1 MAKTKL
7 GEAKPRE
14 TRPVDRTADRGVAL
28 VTGGSG
34 IIGAAIAKALARA
47 EFRVAVHYR
56 HGKESADEVV
66 DHVVSAGGEASAVEA
81 DLSRE
86 ESVAAMFDRVEQHF
100 GAVDYLVNNAGIN
113 RDGLLA
119 FMSEDQWDEVIDTNL
134 RGTYLCSRLALPGMM
149 RRGGGAICNIVSPA
163 GIRGQA
169 GQCNYSAAKGGVIA
183 FTKALSREVGRFK
196 IRVNAV
202 CPGVIPSPMS
212 AKYIEKEE
220 KRLLSEISLGR
231 LGKPEEVAS
240 LVAFLGSEAASYI
253 TGQVVAVDGGLL

>member
-1 MAKTKL
+1 MV
-7 GEAKPRE
+7 EHI
-14 TRPVDRTADRGVAL
+14 VA
-28 VTGGSG
+28 
-34 IIGAAIAKALARA
+34 
-47 EFRVAVHYR
+47 
-56 HGKESADEVV
+56 
-66 DHVVSAGGEASAVEA
+66 AGGEASAVEA

-86 ESVAAMFDRVEQHF
+86 ESVAPMFDHIEKQL
-100 GAVDYLVNNAGIN
+100 GAVDYLVNNAGVN
-113 RDGLLA
+113 RDVLLA
-119 FMSEDQWDEVIDTNL
+119 FMSDEQWDEVIDTNL

-149 RRGGGAICNIVSPA
+149 RRGSGAICNIVSPA

-220 KRLLSEISLGR
+220 KQLLSEIPLGR
-231 LGKPEEVAS
+231 LGKPEEVAP
-240 LVAFLGSEAASYI
+240 LVAFLGSEAGKLHHR
-253 TGQVVAVDGGLL
+253 TGDRRGWGTAVVFSQR